1 MPIYFQNKDIVV
13 PGDCIASGPNY
24 KAGTGTFREGNCIY
38 SAVIGLLEIKNNTI
52 NVIPLEGT
60 YIPRP
65 NDIVIG
71 KVIDVA
77 IASWK
82 VDIRAPYLATLPA
95 SNVFDKPIDP
105 VKEDPRKYL
114 DVGDTILAKIVSFDR
129 THDPILTIKEKGLG
143 KLKGGRL
150 INMEPT
156 KVPRLIGRKGS
167 MINMIKGETKCKIII
182 GQNGRIW
189 ISCERP
195 EIEDIIEMVIRR
207 IEREAHTAGLTDRIR
222 EFLRQE
228 LAKLS
233 KRE

>member
-1 MPIYFQNKDIVV
+1 MPIFFQNKDIVV
-13 PGDCIASGPNY
+13 PGDCIATGPNY
-24 KAGTGTFREGNCIY
+24 KPGVGTFREGDSIFA
-38 SAVIGLLEIKNNTI
+38 AVIGLLEIKNDVI

-82 VDIRAPYLATLPA
+82 VDIRAPYVATLPA
-95 SNVFDKPIDP
+95 SNVFDRPIDP
-105 VKEDPRKYL
+105 VREDPRKYL

-150 INMEPT
+150 IIMEPT

-167 MINMIKGETKCKIII
+167 MINMVKGETKCKIVI

-195 EIEDIIEMVIRR
+195 EIEDIIEMIVRR
-207 IEREAHTAGLTDRIR
+207 IEREAHTTGLTDRIR
-222 EFLRQE
+222 EFIKQE
-228 LAKLS
+228 MGKI
-233 KRE
+233 RRGE